1 MTMKSVSRFVV
12 IFLIF
17 SAVFLYIITKF
28 MNSSEARYSHEI
40 VWTDVLNYKNRKEP
54 IVVAELQS
62 NKGSDMQNYD
72 GEFESR
78 LHTHKNSVQGS
89 QIVLAVV
96 ACGDRLS
103 ETLVMIKSAI
113 LFTQKPLNFIVL
125 ADDPLIPSF
134 KEKLNEWKDS
144 TNHSFTFKVLPITF
158 PLQGNTDEWKKLF
171 KPCASQRLFLPTV
184 LNDVDSLLYVDTDT
198 LFLGPLED
206 VWRHFDLMNSSQIA
220 ALTPEHEDPNT
231 GWYNRF
237 AKHPYYGHLGVNS
250 GVMLMNLTRMRA
262 FSWTSY
268 VVPIYKEYK
277 LKITWGDQDII
288 NIIFHFHPDKLY
300 IYPCRYNYRPDHCM
314 YMSVCKSAESQ
325 GVAVLHGSRGSF
337 HAEKQPAFQAVYRA
351 MEELGSD
358 PYTNLFLTTRNYLEQ
373 TTSTNCGKIQHIFT
387 QAMQHFIQKTYG
399 R

>member
-1 MTMKSVSRFVV
+1 MNYF
-12 IFLIF
+12 
-17 SAVFLYIITKF
+17 
-28 MNSSEARYSHEI
+28 NSSQAGLYNQI
-40 VWTDVLNYKNRKEP
+40 VWTDSLSNKNGKEHIDVSEP
-54 IVVAELQS
+54 QS
-62 NKGSDMQNYD
+62 NEELLSLQNY
-72 GEFESR
+72 GELGSR
-78 LHTHKNSVQGS
+78 LNMYKSSMQGS

-125 ADDPLIPSF
+125 ADDPLIASF
-134 KEKLNEWKDS
+134 KEKLNEWRTS
-144 TNHSFTFKVLPITF
+144 TNHSFTYKVLPITF
-158 PLQGNTDEWKKLF
+158 PLQGNTDEWRKLF

-184 LNDVDSLLYVDTDT
+184 LSDVDSLLYVDTDT

-206 VWRHFDLMNSSQIA
+206 VWRHFDLMNSSQMA

-237 AKHPYYGHLGVNS
+237 AKHPYYGRLGVNS

-262 FSWTSY
+262 FSWTNY

-300 IYPCRYNYRPDHCM
+300 VYPCRYNYRPDHCM

-337 HAEKQPAFQAVYRA
+337 HAEKQPAFRAIYRA
-351 MEELGSD
+351 MEEYQLGTD
-358 PYTNLFLTTRNYLEQ
+358 LYVNLFSTMRNYLEL

-387 QAMQHFIQKTYG
+387 KAMQHFIQKTYG